1 MKFKFQEHFAAKSK
15 TKSQISKWGK
25 ILPFFSLTR
34 HLTEQDLWDTTMVNM
49 RTWCGEKVEAIF
61 KNGDSDPLQFLHKL
75 LQGIKL
81 QLLCL
86 LSILLKFP
94 WEWEEDMGTLWT
106 DMQIQLF
113 RNLFGAKND

>member
-1 MKFKFQEHFAAKSK
+1 MKFKFQEHFAPKSK

-61 KNGDSDPLQFLHKL
+61 KNGDSDPLQFSSQITQRNKVATSMFAFNFT
-75 LQGIKL
+75 QI
-81 QLLCL
+81 
-86 LSILLKFP
+86 P
-94 WEWEEDMGTLWT
+94 MGMGRGYGDTMNWHANPT
-106 DMQIQLF
+106 F
-113 RNLFGAKND
+113 